1 VIKNKLLLATKI
13 NLSLPFLTRMNT
25 PFKAMIYLLI
35 AGIVACAYWVW
46 TPDKDPDQL
55 RTNYAQSPSAFI
67 KIVGTSVHYRDSGS
81 KSAPALVF
89 LHGFGSSLHTWEEW
103 SKTLEK
109 NYRVIRLDL
118 PGFGLSGEN
127 DDNDFSDMHDIAVI
141 MGLLDELGI
150 NKASFIGNSLGGKLA
165 WRIASAYPER
175 IEKLALISPDG
186 FASEG
191 FDYDKQPQPSFML
204 SVMTIALPK
213 PLLKMSLAPAYAD
226 QHSLTPAMVDRY
238 HDLMCAPGV
247 RKSIVARFNQTLLKD
262 PVPLLK
268 KIQANTVLIWGE
280 RDAMI
285 PVANATDY
293 LNAIPNSRLIVLP
306 NVGHLPQEEQADI
319 GLAALQKFLHERPES
334 AN

>member
-1 VIKNKLLLATKI
+1 
-13 NLSLPFLTRMNT
+13 MNT
-25 PFKAMIYLLI
+25 SFKAMIYLLI
-35 AGIVACAYWVW
+35 AGIVACGYWVW
-46 TPDKDPDQL
+46 TPDKDTSLLSDK
-55 RTNYAQSPSAFI
+55 YAQSPSAFI
-67 KIVGTSVHYRDSGS
+67 KIAGTNVHYRDSGS
-81 KSAPALVF
+81 KTAPALIF
-89 LHGFGSSLHTWEEW
+89 LHGFGSSLHTWDEW
-103 SKTLEK
+103 SKTLEH

-165 WRIASAYPER
+165 WRIASTYPER
-175 IEKLALISPDG
+175 VEKLILISPDG

-191 FDYDKQPQPSFML
+191 FDYDKQPEPSFML
-204 SVMTIALPK
+204 SAMTLALPK

-226 QHSLTPAMVDRY
+226 PHSLTPAMVDRY

-262 PVPLLK
+262 PVPLLQ
-268 KIQANTVLIWGE
+268 KIQADTLLMWGE

-285 PVANATDY
+285 PVANASDY
-293 LNAIPNSRLIVLP
+293 IKAIPSSHLIVLP
-306 NVGHLPQEEQADI
+306 NVGHLPQEEQPLL
-319 GLAALQKFLHERPES
+319 GLVALQKFLH
-334 AN
+334 

>member
-1 VIKNKLLLATKI
+1 
-13 NLSLPFLTRMNT
+13 MNT

-35 AGIVACAYWVW
+35 AVIVACGYWVW
-46 TPDKDPDQL
+46 TPDKDTALL
-55 RTNYAQSPSAFI
+55 RDKYAQAPSAFI
-67 KIVGTSVHYRDSGS
+67 KIAGTNVHYRDSGS
-81 KSAPALVF
+81 KTAPALVF
-89 LHGFGSSLHTWEEW
+89 LHGFGSSLHTWDEW
-103 SKTLEK
+103 SKTLEH

-175 IEKLALISPDG
+175 VEKLILISPDG

-191 FDYDKQPQPSFML
+191 FDYDKQPEPSFML
-204 SVMTIALPK
+204 SAMTVALPK

-226 QHSLTPAMVDRY
+226 PHSLTPAMVDRY

-262 PVPLLK
+262 PVPLLQ
-268 KIQANTVLIWGE
+268 KIQADTLLIWGE

-285 PVANATDY
+285 PVANASDY
-293 LNAIPNSRLIVLP
+293 IKSIPSSHLIVLP
-306 NVGHLPQEEQADI
+306 NVGHLPQEEQPKL
-319 GLAALQKFLHERPES
+319 GLVALQKFLH
-334 AN
+334 